1 MHLDIML
8 VSDDNLLCIVMFEYC
23 LLNLSCMH
31 FLNLFVIPDYLD
43 TDAEMY
49 FHIIYSFYIITV
61 VYSVDGFL
69 DIYNKNIS
77 HTI

>member
-1 MHLDIML
+1 MHLYIML

-43 TDAEMY
+43 TDAEMC
-49 FHIIYSFYIITV
+49 FHIIYSFILFV
-61 VYSVDGFL
+61 LYSVDEL
-69 DIYNKNIS
+69 
-77 HTI
+77 

>member
-43 TDAEMY
+43 TDAEMC
-49 FHIIYSFYIITV
+49 FHIIYSFIIFV
-61 VYSVDGFL
+61 VYFVDRFL
-69 DIYNKNIS
+69 DIYNKNIT
-77 HTI
+77 HKI

>member
-1 MHLDIML
+1 MHLGIML

-43 TDAEMY
+43 TDAEMC
-49 FHIIYSFYIITV
+49 FHIIYSFIIFV
-61 VYSVDGFL
+61 VYSVDEF
-69 DIYNKNIS
+69 
-77 HTI
+77 